1 MSEVLA
7 IGVSHKTAQVEVRE
21 RLALSQ
27 WQVETFLNDLVAEE
41 SIDEVAA
48 ISTCNRTELYI
59 VTRDAVA
66 AESAAL
72 TSLAR
77 RAEIRPTE
85 LTPIIYALRNCD
97 GARHLFRVSSGLESM
112 VLGEAEVL
120 GQVRTALDSAT
131 EAGTTGPL
139 LNRLFHSA
147 LRTGKRVRS
156 ETAIGQRSM
165 SVSTV
170 AASLARDLIGDLD
183 GRKVVV
189 LGAGETAELAAKA
202 LAALGAET
210 VFLANRRRDRALA
223 LAQRFDGE
231 AIVLDDLPDQLRKA
245 DVVIGATSSPHPIV
259 TAAELEQVNSERN
272 GRPLLLIDLAVPRD
286 IEAACADLAGVTL
299 RDIDDLQAVVA
310 NNRSIRAAEAGL
322 AEDIVE
328 DEISDFAGWLG
339 TLDAVPTIRDLHAH
353 GQAVAESVV
362 AENAG
367 RWESLTDADRERID
381 LLARTIAQ
389 RLLHEP
395 TLRLR
400 DQGEA
405 AHGRIETTR
414 EIFGLDATQRNAG
427 GESSNAVSGE
437 GAEVVAL
444 PPRRESSSNG

>member
-147 LRTGKRVRS
+147 LRTGKRVRT

-170 AASLARDLIGDLD
+170 AASLARELIGDLD

-223 LAQRFDGE
+223 LAQRFDGA

-286 IEAACADLAGVTL
+286 IEAACGDLAGVTL

-328 DEISDFAGWLG
+328 DEINDFAGWLG

-367 RWESLTDADRERID
+367 RWESLTEADRERID

-427 GESSNAVSGE
+427 GDSSEDVSGE

-444 PPRRESSSNG
+444 PPRRESKSNG

>member
-1 MSEVLA
+1 
-7 IGVSHKTAQVEVRE
+7 
-21 RLALSQ
+21 
-27 WQVETFLNDLVAEE
+27 
-41 SIDEVAA
+41 
-48 ISTCNRTELYI
+48 
-59 VTRDAVA
+59 
-66 AESAAL
+66 
-72 TSLAR
+72 
-77 RAEIRPTE
+77 
-85 LTPIIYALRNCD
+85 
-97 GARHLFRVSSGLESM
+97 
-112 VLGEAEVL
+112 
-120 GQVRTALDSAT
+120 
-131 EAGTTGPL
+131 
-139 LNRLFHSA
+139 
-147 LRTGKRVRS
+147 
-156 ETAIGQRSM
+156 M

-170 AASLARDLIGDLD
+170 AASLARELIGDLD

-223 LAQRFDGE
+223 LAQRFDGA

-286 IEAACADLAGVTL
+286 IEAACGDLAGVTL

-367 RWESLTDADRERID
+367 RWESLSEADRERVD

-400 DQGEA
+400 DQGDSS
-405 AHGRIETTR
+405 HGRIETTR
-414 EIFGLDATQRNAG
+414 EIFGLDATQRNT
-427 GESSNAVSGE
+427 GEDSSESVSGD
-437 GAEVVAL
+437 GANVVAL
-444 PPRRESSSNG
+444 PPRRESKSNG

>member
-21 RLALSQ
+21 RLALNQ
-27 WQVETFLNDLVAEE
+27 WQVESFLNDLVADE

-156 ETAIGQRSM
+156 ETAIGQLSM

-170 AASLARDLIGDLD
+170 AASLARELIGDLG

-202 LAALGAET
+202 LAALGADT

-223 LAQRFDGE
+223 LAQRFAGQ

-259 TAAELEQVNSERN
+259 TSNELEQVHAERN

-286 IEAACADLAGVTL
+286 IEAACGDLEGVTL

-310 NNRSIRAAEAGL
+310 NNRSVRAAEAGL

-339 TLDAVPTIRDLHAH
+339 TLDAVPTIRDLHSH
-353 GQAVAESVV
+353 GQAVAESVI
-362 AENAG
+362 AENEG
-367 RWESLTDADRERID
+367 RWESLSPADRERVE
-381 LLARTIAQ
+381 LLARTVAQ

-395 TLRLR
+395 TIRLR
-400 DQGEA
+400 DQGGDSS
-405 AHGRIETTR
+405 HGRIENAR
-414 EIFGLDATQRNAG
+414 ELFGLDG
-427 GESSNAVSGE
+427 GNRRSDESSEAGA

-444 PPRRESSSNG
+444 PPRRESKSNG